1 MLAHEIRAQVARG
14 ELSPLEVAEAY
25 LRRVRELDPGLKA
38 FLTLNE
44 RLLEEARRV
53 ERDLPLA
60 GLLVAVKDNIA
71 TKGLRTTAGSRLL
84 ENFVPPYDATA
95 VARLKA
101 QGALVLGKTNLD
113 EFGMGSSTEHSAFF
127 PSKNPFDPSRVPGG
141 SSGGSAAAVAADLA
155 PLALGS
161 DTGGSVR
168 QPASFCG
175 VYGLK
180 PTYGRVSRFGLVAYA
195 SSLEGI
201 GPMARSVRDLALLMD
216 AMAGLDPMDATSLD
230 LPPRFQ
236 EALEEPLPPLRLG
249 VVQEGLSGNSPGV
262 ERALE
267 EALGVFQGLGLRVK
281 EVSWPSLPLALAAY
295 YILAPAEASSNLA
308 RYDGTLFGT
317 RAEGEEVWQV
327 VEATRARFGL
337 EVKRRVLVG
346 TFVLSSGYYEA
357 YYGRAQ
363 AFRARLKAEARAL
376 FQEVDLLLLPTTPHP
391 AFPLGGRPDPLAMYR
406 EDLYTVGANL
416 TGLPALSL
424 PAGFEGHLPVGL
436 QLLAPWGKDE
446 LLLRAALA
454 HEEATARAFLKTPL
468 GEAL

>member
-1 MLAHEIRAQVARG
+1 MLAHEIRARVARG

-44 RLLEEARRV
+44 DLLEEARRV
-53 ERDLPLA
+53 ERGLPLA
-60 GLLVAVKDNIA
+60 GLLLAVKDNIA

-249 VVQEGLSGNSPGV
+249 VVREGLSGNSPGV

-267 EALGVFQGLGLRVK
+267 EALGVFQGLGFRVK

>member
-1 MLAHEIRAQVARG
+1 MLAHELRAKVARG
-14 ELSPLEVAEAY
+14 ELSPLEVAQVY
-25 LRRVRELDPGLKA
+25 LERVRALDPGLGA

-44 RLLEEARRV
+44 RLLEEARSL
-53 ERDLPLA
+53 DPALPLA
-60 GLLVAVKDNIA
+60 GLLVAVKDNIV
-71 TKGLRTTAGSRLL
+71 TKGLRTTAASRLL
-84 ENFVPPYDATA
+84 EGFIPPYEATA
-95 VARLKA
+95 VERLRRL
-101 QGALVLGKTNLD
+101 GTLVLGKTNLD

-127 PSKNPFDPSRVPGG
+127 PTKNPFDLSKVPGG

-180 PTYGRVSRFGLVAYA
+180 PTYGRVSRFGLIAYA
-195 SSLEGI
+195 SSLDQI

-216 AMAGLDPMDATSLD
+216 AVAGPDPKDATSLD

-236 EALEEPLPPLRLG
+236 EALAEPLPPLRLG
-249 VVQEGLSGNSPGV
+249 LVREGLSGNSPGV
-262 ERALE
+262 EAALE
-267 EALGVFQGLGLRVK
+267 AALDVFQGLGFSVK
-281 EVSWPSLPLALAAY
+281 EVSWPSLPLALNAY

-308 RYDGTLFGT
+308 RYDGTLYGY
-317 RAEGEEVWQV
+317 RAPGEELWAV

-337 EVKRRVLVG
+337 EVKRRILVG

-363 AFRARLKAEARAL
+363 AFRRRLRAEARAL
-376 FQEVDLLLLPTTPHP
+376 FQEVDLLLLPTAPHP
-391 AFPLGGRPDPLAMYR
+391 AFPLGARPDPLAMYR

-416 TGLPALSL
+416 TGLPALSF
-424 PAGFEGHLPVGL
+424 PAGFEEGLPVGL
-436 QLLAPWGKDE
+436 QLLAPWGQDE
-446 LLLRAALA
+446 LLLRVALA
-454 HEEATARAFLKTPL
+454 FEEATGRGFVRTPL
-468 GEAL
+468 GEAF

>member
-14 ELSPLEVAEAY
+14 ELSPLEVAEVY

-44 RLLEEARRV
+44 RLLEEAGRV

-236 EALEEPLPPLRLG
+236 EALGEPLPPLRLG
-249 VVQEGLSGNSPGV
+249 VVREGLSGNSPGV

>member
-1 MLAHEIRAQVARG
+1 
-14 ELSPLEVAEAY
+14 
-25 LRRVRELDPGLKA
+25 
-38 FLTLNE
+38 
-44 RLLEEARRV
+44 
-53 ERDLPLA
+53 
-60 GLLVAVKDNIA
+60 
-71 TKGLRTTAGSRLL
+71 
-84 ENFVPPYDATA
+84 
-95 VARLKA
+95 
-101 QGALVLGKTNLD
+101 
-113 EFGMGSSTEHSAFF
+113 
-127 PSKNPFDPSRVPGG
+127 
-141 SSGGSAAAVAADLA
+141 
-155 PLALGS
+155 
-161 DTGGSVR
+161 
-168 QPASFCG
+168 
-175 VYGLK
+175 
-180 PTYGRVSRFGLVAYA
+180 
-195 SSLEGI
+195 
-201 GPMARSVRDLALLMD
+201 
-216 AMAGLDPMDATSLD
+216 
-230 LPPRFQ
+230 
-236 EALEEPLPPLRLG
+236 
-249 VVQEGLSGNSPGV
+249 
-262 ERALE
+262 
-267 EALGVFQGLGLRVK
+267 
-281 EVSWPSLPLALAAY
+281 
-295 YILAPAEASSNLA
+295 
-308 RYDGTLFGT
+308 
-317 RAEGEEVWQV
+317 VWQV

>member
-1 MLAHEIRAQVARG
+1 MLAHEIRARVARG

-53 ERDLPLA
+53 ERGLPLA

-84 ENFVPPYDATA
+84 ENFVPPYEATA

-249 VVQEGLSGNSPGV
+249 VVREGLSGNSPGV

>member
-1 MLAHEIRAQVARG
+1 MLAHEIRARVARG

-53 ERDLPLA
+53 ERGLPLA
-60 GLLVAVKDNIA
+60 GLLLAVKDNIA

-84 ENFVPPYDATA
+84 ENFVPPYEATA

-249 VVQEGLSGNSPGV
+249 VVREGLSGNSPGV

>member
-1 MLAHEIRAQVARG
+1 MLAHEIRARVARG
-14 ELSPLEVAEAY
+14 ELSPREVAEIY
-25 LRRVRELDPGLKA
+25 LKRVQELDPGLGA

-44 RLLEEARRV
+44 DLLAEAEGV

-60 GLLVAVKDNIA
+60 GLLLAVKDNIV

-84 ENFVPPYDATA
+84 ENFVPPYEATA
-95 VARLKA
+95 IARLKA
-101 QGALVLGKTNLD
+101 QGALILGKTNLD

-127 PSKNPFDPSRVPGG
+127 PTKNPFDPSRVPGG

-180 PTYGRVSRFGLVAYA
+180 PTYGRVSRFGLIAYA
-195 SSLEGI
+195 SSLDQI

-216 AMAGLDPMDATSLD
+216 AISGLDPLDATSLD
-230 LPPRFQ
+230 LPQGFQ
-236 EALEEPLPPLRLG
+236 KALEEPLPPLRLG
-249 VVQEGLSGNSPGV
+249 VVREGLSGNSPGV
-262 ERALE
+262 EKALE
-267 EALGVFQGLGLRVK
+267 EALEVFQGLGFGVK

-308 RYDGTLFGT
+308 RYDGSLFGV
-317 RAEGEEVWQV
+317 RGEEEEIFAV

-363 AFRARLKAEARAL
+363 AFRKRLRAEARAL
-376 FQEVDLLLLPTTPHP
+376 FQGVDLLLLPTTPHP
-391 AFPLGGRPDPLAMYR
+391 AFPLGSRPDPLAMYR

-416 TGLPALSL
+416 TGLPALSF

-446 LLLRAALA
+446 LLLMAALA
-454 HEEATARAFLKTPL
+454 HEEATGRAFLKTPL

>member
-1 MLAHEIRAQVARG
+1 MLAHEIRARVARG
-14 ELSPLEVAEAY
+14 EVSPLEVAEAY
-25 LRRVRELDPGLKA
+25 QRRVRELDPGLGA

-44 RLLEEARRV
+44 GLLQEAQRLDPR
-53 ERDLPLA
+53 LPLA
-60 GLLVAVKDNIA
+60 GLVVAVKDNIV
-71 TKGLRTTAGSRLL
+71 TRGLRTTAGSRLL
-84 ENFVPPYDATA
+84 ENFLPPYEATA
-95 VARLKA
+95 VARLRA
-101 QGALVLGKTNLD
+101 LGALVLGKTNLD

-127 PSKNPFDPSRVPGG
+127 PTKNPFDPGRVPGG

-168 QPASFCG
+168 QPAAFCG

-180 PTYGRVSRFGLVAYA
+180 PTYGRVSRFGLIAYA
-195 SSLEGI
+195 SSLDQI

-216 AMAGLDPMDATSLD
+216 AMAGPDPLDATSLD

-236 EALEEPLPPLRLG
+236 QALEEPLPPLRLG
-249 VVQEGLSGNSPGV
+249 VVREALLGNSPGV
-262 ERALE
+262 EGALE
-267 EALGVFQGLGLRVK
+267 EAIGVFQGLGLRVR

-308 RYDGTLFGT
+308 RYDGTLYGV
-317 RAEGEEVWQV
+317 RAEGEEVAGV
-327 VEATRARFGL
+327 RMATRARFGL
-337 EVKRRVLVG
+337 EVKRRVLMG

-363 AFRARLKAEARAL
+363 AFRRRLEAEARAL

-391 AFPLGGRPDPLAMYR
+391 AFPLGARPDPLAMYR

-416 TGLPALSL
+416 AGLPALSF

-436 QLLAPWGKDE
+436 QLLGPWGEDE
-446 LLLRAALA
+446 RLLRAALA
-454 HEEATARAFLKTPL
+454 FEEATDRAFLRTPL

>member
-1 MLAHEIRAQVARG
+1 MLAHEIRARVARG

-53 ERDLPLA
+53 ERGLPLA
-60 GLLVAVKDNIA
+60 GLLLAVKDNIA

-249 VVQEGLSGNSPGV
+249 VVREGLSGNSPGV

-267 EALGVFQGLGLRVK
+267 EALGVFQGLGFRVK

-327 VEATRARFGL
+327 VEAILVRLWPVGQAPGPGGHLRPLQRLLRGL
-337 EVKRRVLVG
+337 LRPGPGLPRPPQGRGQGPLPGSGPPAPSHHPPPRLPPGGPAGPPGHVPGGPLHRGGQPDRPPRPLPPRRV
-346 TFVLSSGYYEA
+346 
-357 YYGRAQ
+357 
-363 AFRARLKAEARAL
+363 
-376 FQEVDLLLLPTTPHP
+376 
-391 AFPLGGRPDPLAMYR
+391 
-406 EDLYTVGANL
+406 
-416 TGLPALSL
+416 
-424 PAGFEGHLPVGL
+424 
-436 QLLAPWGKDE
+436 
-446 LLLRAALA
+446 
-454 HEEATARAFLKTPL
+454 
-468 GEAL
+468 

>member
-53 ERDLPLA
+53 ERGLPLA
-60 GLLVAVKDNIA
+60 GLLLAVKDNIA

-249 VVQEGLSGNSPGV
+249 VVREGLSGNSPGV

>member
-1 MLAHEIRAQVARG
+1 MLAHEIRAKVARG
-14 ELSPLEVAEAY
+14 ELSPLEVAQVY
-25 LRRVRELDPGLKA
+25 LERVRALDPGLGA

-44 RLLEEARRV
+44 HLLEEARSL
-53 ERDLPLA
+53 DPALPLA
-60 GLLVAVKDNIA
+60 GLLVAVKDNIV
-71 TKGLRTTAGSRLL
+71 TKGLRTTAASRLL
-84 ENFVPPYDATA
+84 EGFIPPYEATA
-95 VARLKA
+95 VERLRRL
-101 QGALVLGKTNLD
+101 GALVLGKTNLD

-127 PSKNPFDPSRVPGG
+127 PTRNPFDPSRVPGG

-180 PTYGRVSRFGLVAYA
+180 PTYGRVSRFGLIAYA
-195 SSLEGI
+195 SSLDQI

-216 AMAGLDPMDATSLD
+216 AVAGPDPKDATSLD

-249 VVQEGLSGNSPGV
+249 LVREGLSGNSPGV
-262 ERALE
+262 EAALE
-267 EALGVFQGLGLRVK
+267 GALGVFQGLGLAVK
-281 EVSWPSLPLALAAY
+281 EVSWPSLPLALNAY

-308 RYDGTLFGT
+308 RYDGTLYGF
-317 RAEGEEVWQV
+317 RAPGEELWAV

-337 EVKRRVLVG
+337 EVKRRILVG

-363 AFRARLKAEARAL
+363 AFRRRLRAEARAL

-391 AFPLGGRPDPLAMYR
+391 AFPLGARPDPLAMYR

-416 TGLPALSL
+416 AGLPALSF
-424 PAGFEGHLPVGL
+424 PAGFEEGLPVGL
-436 QLLAPWGKDE
+436 QLLAPWGQDE
-446 LLLRAALA
+446 RLLRAALA
-454 HEEATARAFLKTPL
+454 FEEATSRGFVRTPL

>member
-1 MLAHEIRAQVARG
+1 MLAHEIRARVARG
-14 ELSPLEVAEAY
+14 EVSPLEVAQAY
-25 LRRVRELDPGLKA
+25 LKRVQELDPGLGA
-38 FLTLNE
+38 FLSLNE
-44 RLLEEARRV
+44 RLLEEAEAV
-53 ERDLPLA
+53 DPGLPLA
-60 GLLVAVKDNIA
+60 GLVVAVKDNIA
-71 TKGLRTTAGSRLL
+71 TRGLRTTAGSRLL
-84 ENFVPPYDATA
+84 ENFVPPYEATA

-101 QGALVLGKTNLD
+101 LGALVLGKTNLD

-127 PSKNPFDPSRVPGG
+127 PTKNPFDPDRVPGG
-141 SSGGSAAAVAADLA
+141 SSGGSAAALAADLA

-168 QPASFCG
+168 QPAAFCG

-180 PTYGRVSRFGLVAYA
+180 PTYGRVSRFGLIAYA
-195 SSLEGI
+195 SSLDQI

-216 AMAGLDPMDATSLD
+216 AVAGPGPLDATSLD

-236 EALEEPLPPLRLG
+236 EALEGPLPPLRLG
-249 VVQEGLSGNSPGV
+249 VVREALAGNSPGV

-267 EALGVFQGLGLRVK
+267 EALKVFRELGLSVR
-281 EVSWPSLPLALAAY
+281 EVSWPSLPQALAAY

-308 RYDGTLFGT
+308 RYDGTLYGR
-317 RAEGEEVWQV
+317 RAEGEEVEGMM
-327 VEATRARFGL
+327 EATRALFGL

-363 AFRARLKAEARAL
+363 AFRRRLKAEAQAL
-376 FQEVDLLLLPTTPHP
+376 FREVDLLLLPTTPHP
-391 AFPLGGRPDPLAMYR
+391 AFPFGARRDPLAMYR

-416 TGLPALSL
+416 TGLPALSF

-436 QLLAPWGKDE
+436 QLLAPWGEDE
-446 LLLRAALA
+446 RLLRAALA
-454 HEEATARAFLKTPL
+454 FEEATARAHLKAPL

>member
-53 ERDLPLA
+53 ERGLPLA
-60 GLLVAVKDNIA
+60 GLLLAVKDNIA

-230 LPPRFQ
+230 LPARFQ

-249 VVQEGLSGNSPGV
+249 VVREGLSGNSPGV

-416 TGLPALSL
+416 TGLPALSI

>member
-1 MLAHEIRAQVARG
+1 MLAHEIRARVARG
-14 ELSPLEVAEAY
+14 EVSPLEVAQAY
-25 LRRVRELDPGLKA
+25 LKRVQELDPGLGA
-38 FLTLNE
+38 FLSLNE
-44 RLLEEARRV
+44 RLLEEAEAV
-53 ERDLPLA
+53 DPGLPLA
-60 GLLVAVKDNIA
+60 GLVVAVKDNIA
-71 TKGLRTTAGSRLL
+71 TRGLRTTAGSRLL
-84 ENFVPPYDATA
+84 ENFVPPYEATA

-101 QGALVLGKTNLD
+101 LGALVLGKTNLD

-127 PSKNPFDPSRVPGG
+127 PTKNPFDPDRVPGG
-141 SSGGSAAAVAADLA
+141 SSGGSAAALAADLA

-168 QPASFCG
+168 QPAAFCG

-180 PTYGRVSRFGLVAYA
+180 PTYGRVSRFGLIAYA
-195 SSLEGI
+195 SSLDQI

-216 AMAGLDPMDATSLD
+216 AVAGPDPLDATRLD

-236 EALEEPLPPLRLG
+236 EALEGPLPPLRLG
-249 VVQEGLSGNSPGV
+249 VVREALAGNSPGV

-267 EALGVFQGLGLRVK
+267 EALKVFRELGLSVR
-281 EVSWPSLPLALAAY
+281 EVSWPSLPQALAAY

-308 RYDGTLFGT
+308 RYDGTLYGR
-317 RAEGEEVWQV
+317 RAEGEEVEGMM
-327 VEATRARFGL
+327 EATRALFGL

-363 AFRARLKAEARAL
+363 AFRRRLKAEAQAL
-376 FQEVDLLLLPTTPHP
+376 FREVDLLLLPTTPHP
-391 AFPLGGRPDPLAMYR
+391 AFPFGARRDPLAMYR

-416 TGLPALSL
+416 TGLPALSF

-436 QLLAPWGKDE
+436 QLLAPWGEDE
-446 LLLRAALA
+446 RLLRAALA
-454 HEEATARAFLKTPL
+454 FEEATARAHLKAPL

>member
-1 MLAHEIRAQVARG
+1 MLAHEIRARVARG

-249 VVQEGLSGNSPGV
+249 VVREGLSGNSPGV

>member
-1 MLAHEIRAQVARG
+1 MLAHEIRARVARG

-53 ERDLPLA
+53 ERGLPLA

-84 ENFVPPYDATA
+84 ENFVPPYEATA

-127 PSKNPFDPSRVPGG
+127 PSRNPFDPSRVPGG

-249 VVQEGLSGNSPGV
+249 VVREGLSGNSPGV

>member
-249 VVQEGLSGNSPGV
+249 VVREGLSGNSPGV

>member
-1 MLAHEIRAQVARG
+1 MLAYEIRAKVARG
-14 ELSPLEVAEAY
+14 EVSPREVAQVY
-25 LRRVRELDPGLKA
+25 LERVRTLDPSLGA

-44 RLLEEARRV
+44 NLLEEAEGV
-53 ERDLPLA
+53 DPGLPLA
-60 GLLVAVKDNIA
+60 GLVVAVKDNIV
-71 TKGLRTTAGSRLL
+71 TQGLRTTAGSRLL
-84 ENFVPPYDATA
+84 ENFIPPYEATA

-101 QGALVLGKTNLD
+101 MGALVLGKTNLD

-127 PSKNPFDPSRVPGG
+127 PTRNPFDPGRVPGG

-155 PLALGS
+155 PVALGS

-168 QPASFCG
+168 QPAALCG

-180 PTYGRVSRFGLVAYA
+180 PTYGRVSRYGLIAYA
-195 SSLEGI
+195 SSLDQI

-216 AMAGLDPMDATSLD
+216 AMAGLDPLDATSLD

-236 EALEEPLPPLRLG
+236 RALAEPLPALRLG
-249 VVQEGLSGNSPGV
+249 LVREGLWGNSPGV

-267 EALGVFQGLGLRVK
+267 EALAVWQGLGFSVR
-281 EVSWPSLPLALAAY
+281 EVSWPSLPLALNAY

-308 RYDGTLFGT
+308 RYDGSLYGY
-317 RAEGEEVWQV
+317 RGEGEEGVQV

-363 AFRARLKAEARAL
+363 AFRRRLKAEARAL
-376 FQEVDLLLLPTTPHP
+376 FAEVDLLLLPTTPHP
-391 AFPLGGRPDPLAMYR
+391 AFPLGSRPDPLAMYR

-416 TGLPALSL
+416 AGIPALSF
-424 PAGFEGHLPVGL
+424 PAGWEEGLPLGL
-436 QLLAPWGKDE
+436 QLLAPWGEDE
-446 LLLRAALA
+446 RLLRAALA
-454 HEEATARAFLKTPL
+454 FEEATDRAFLKAPL